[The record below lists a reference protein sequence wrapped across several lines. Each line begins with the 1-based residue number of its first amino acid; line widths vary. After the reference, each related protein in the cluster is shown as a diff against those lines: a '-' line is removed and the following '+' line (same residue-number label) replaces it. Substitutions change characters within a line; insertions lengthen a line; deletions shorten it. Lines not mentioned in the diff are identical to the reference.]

1 MSIQQRGAAT
11 LAVLSL
17 DGPNPISG
25 VNNLGTYE
33 NISSPFHP
41 TYPNRQ
47 PNFLND
53 FHHVAHW
60 YSNYPST
67 TEQLVVKVKK
77 AEAGKDN
84 IATIGFIGN
93 KIYLKYPTDLET
105 VWDAREGG
113 GDEPNPNGDTGEID
127 FDDESRY
134 ADSSVGNPATVGT
147 NAFYPRWHDAPSFDL
162 SDKSESSGLSYKTQ
176 DFGVFGYADSASWP
190 MAQGA
195 SLWVECTNLKSIVR
209 KITETSSVEEVE
221 EPMQCEKSEIK
232 YTARWRLIYDTAS
245 CWSHGCQLDLV
256 VQIEK
261 VALEAYPISSDGSWD
276 DGSGSVTTP
285 LYGYSG
291 MFCHPAGESTASEQL
306 RFSVSAYENS
316 HEDVQE
322 FDIEPEKGYLKY
334 VGDFWIE
341 AVYH

>member
-11 LAVLSL
+11 LAILSQ
-17 DGPNPISG
+17 DGPTAVNG

-33 NISSPFHP
+33 NISFPFHP
-41 TYPNRQ
+41 TWVFRQ
-47 PNFLND
+47 PNFLNN

-60 YSNYPST
+60 YSNYPNT
-67 TEQLVVKVKK
+67 TPKQLVVKVKK
-77 AEAGKDN
+77 AEAGRDN
-84 IATIGFIGN
+84 VALISFIGN
-93 KIYLKYPTDLET
+93 KIYFKHPTNLET

-113 GDEPNPNGDTGEID
+113 GEEPNPNGDTGEVD
-127 FDDESRY
+127 YDDESRY
-134 ADSSVGNPATVGT
+134 DIPVVCNS
-147 NAFYPRWHDAPSFDL
+147 FYPRWHDAPSFDL
-162 SDKSESSGLSYKTQ
+162 SDKTESNELSYKTQ
-176 DFGVFGYADSASWP
+176 DFGVYGYVDSASWP
-190 MAQGA
+190 MSSGA

-232 YTARWRLIYDTAS
+232 YTAKWGVKYDTAS

-261 VALEAYPISSDGSWD
+261 VALEAYPMSGDASTTHGAWD
-276 DGSGSVTTP
+276 DGSGAVTTP

-291 MFCHPAGESTASEQL
+291 MFCHPAGESTAAEQK
-306 RFSVSAYENS
+306 RFSVAAYEDS

-322 FDIEPEKGYLKY
+322 FEIEPEKGYLKY